1 MWRLALARQQLV
13 LVAVAMVLLDA
24 SALSAAIGALGQADT
39 FSDYSRAIY
48 DESRTLADAL
58 GRASGGNLAC
68 AAAVLLYV
76 AARPWPLAWLRASY
90 IRGLCGK
97 GGLPRPTWTSV
108 VRLVL
113 LDVLVG
119 TPLTFAIGGLEKADL
134 ASLGAPLL
142 LLVLVFT
149 LYADYAIVVDELT
162 LRQALRSSLHVLRA
176 AAVWLARG
184 HRRVARAL
192 VHPRLRARADVRQ
205 RRHAARPDRAAR
217 AHRRARLC
225 AGRVP
230 AHALPGDA
238 SATAPGRRLRRRPGP
253 SHFTTSVWPTCSADG
268 SMLGLSRRSSLTLV
282 PNWVAIENSVSP
294 GLTVHLTR

>member
-1 MWRLALARQQLV
+1 MRPP
-13 LVAVAMVLLDA
+13 
-24 SALSAAIGALGQADT
+24 LSAAIGALGQADT

-162 LRQALRSSLHVLRA
+162 LRQALRSSLHVLCGGR
-176 AAVWLARG
+176 LARSG
-184 HRRVARAL
+184 SPPCGSCSRSPSP
-192 VHPRLRARADVRQ
+192 PR
-205 RRHAARPDRAAR
+205 
-217 AHRRARLC
+217 
-225 AGRVP
+225 
-230 AHALPGDA
+230 
-238 SATAPGRRLRRRPGP
+238 SGRRSTAAP
-253 SHFTTSVWPTCSADG
+253 
-268 SMLGLSRRSSLTLV
+268 RRS
-282 PNWVAIENSVSP
+282 P
-294 GLTVHLTR
+294 